1 MNPVRDHHA
10 PDLDLSVNIPLV
22 QVDDTNQ
29 FLQDCASSAGGLFQQ
44 AQAAMSGTAMGQASN
59 LSFLLAQAA
68 SRLATLVRLMQQHLP
83 KPAPESPAEPAKPE
97 PPKPAAPQNPP
108 QQQNQPKK

>member
-1 MNPVRDHHA
+1 MTTAAGTPWRLNNPR
-10 PDLDLSVNIPLV
+10 
-22 QVDDTNQ
+22 Q

-44 AQAAMSGTAMGQASN
+44 AQAAVSGTAMGQASN

-68 SRLATLVRLMQQHLP
+68 SRMATLVRLMQQQLP
-83 KPAPESPAEPAKPE
+83 KPVPEQPAEQPVKTD
-97 PPKPAAPQNPP
+97 PPKPAAPQP